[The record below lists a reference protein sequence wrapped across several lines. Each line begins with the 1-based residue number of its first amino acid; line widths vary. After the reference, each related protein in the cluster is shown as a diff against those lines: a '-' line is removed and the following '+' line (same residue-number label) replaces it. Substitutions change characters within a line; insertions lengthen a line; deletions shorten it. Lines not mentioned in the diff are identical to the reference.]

1 MPPLWIQVNASISYW
16 AHSTKSS
23 IILGILKL
31 VFVQIGL
38 NTRHWK
44 VPNQYKKQYHQIF
57 IREYRCLILCQ
68 IVLLNN
74 YRKHF
79 KSEHFKA
86 SRGPPS
92 PTILPQ
98 HEYEVGE
105 VYLMACSLWALRTSG
120 FWFLL
125 AMISAREAPVIAL
138 WNFTARRVRFF
149 VTSSCLIKRF
159 IR

>member
-1 MPPLWIQVNASISYW
+1 M
-16 AHSTKSS
+16 
-23 IILGILKL
+23 
-31 VFVQIGL
+31 
-38 NTRHWK
+38 
-44 VPNQYKKQYHQIF
+44 
-57 IREYRCLILCQ
+57 REYKCLILCQ

-86 SRGPPS
+86 SRGLPS

-98 HEYEVGE
+98 HEVGE

-149 VTSSCLIKRF
+149 VTSSCLIKRL